1 MKVQTFIIQLR
12 KFISLSPPP
21 PPFSAF
27 TKRKKE
33 IRVMKKMVMKI
44 KKEKRTTFT

>member
-12 KFISLSPPP
+12 KFISLSPP

>member
-12 KFISLSPPP
+12 KFISPSPPP
-21 PPFSAF
+21 LSAF

-33 IRVMKKMVMKI
+33 IKVMKKMVMKI

>member
-21 PPFSAF
+21 LFRLLL
-27 TKRKKE
+27 KEKKE